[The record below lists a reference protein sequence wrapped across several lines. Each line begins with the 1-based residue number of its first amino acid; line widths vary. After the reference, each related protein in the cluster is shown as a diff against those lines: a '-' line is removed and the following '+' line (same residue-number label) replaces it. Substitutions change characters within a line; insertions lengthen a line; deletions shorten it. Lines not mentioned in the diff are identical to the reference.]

1 LYACTVGW
9 ESTYEHAAII
19 RRHYLYLVERLDVKL
34 SGMLDHLLSE
44 GVLREAEYQSISAEM
59 TTATQVDWQFT
70 VALPTYTDALLCP
83 AVRALSDTAI
93 SQSVCRGLWHSSI
106 LVSSSFT

>member
-70 VALPTYTDALLCP
+70 VALPTYTDGSIMP
-83 AVRALSDTAI
+83 RRKGIERYRDPSISLSWTLA
-93 SQSVCRGLWHSSI
+93 
-106 LVSSSFT
+106 F